1 MSVKCKICGKVF
13 SGYKWYFPKH
23 LKEHNITTKEYY
35 DRYLC
40 VSKPACSICGAE
52 TKFLSLDRGYAKLCH
67 KCSWSEGIKKART
80 TKASW
85 SDEKK
90 LSIRKKAEATT
101 LERHGVTNMFQL
113 KEVRDRAISP
123 EARKR
128 AAEKTRKTCNEKY
141 GVDNVFQLDSIREK
155 AKNTKIE
162 RYGSETFSNREK
174 AKKTKEERYGDAGY
188 TNREK
193 ATKTFQERYGTDNY
207 LQVINANH
215 KAIQYQNE
223 KIDEFE
229 KEHDCTLVAK
239 LVKQFGQGWYKAHI
253 VEPIVESS
261 QRTYIRNCDIPIIE
275 KYASDNHVSS
285 INELEVLDFV
295 KNILGDVVVETNTRK
310 VIPPYELDIY
320 IPEKKL
326 AIEYNGVYYH
336 CDDVLGKEYHITKTV
351 LCEKLG
357 IRLIH
362 IFENEWHAHK
372 DICKALI
379 KSALGLYD
387 KRIYARDCKVKPV
400 PSVDAKEF
408 LNSNH
413 LQGAINSS
421 YQLGLY
427 YNNELVQLITL
438 GKSRF
443 KDGEFELLRMCSKLG
458 WQIVGG
464 FSKLMCNQPYSE
476 IVSYIDRSK
485 FSGIGYFA
493 SGWKFISYTPISY
506 FYANAKTTISRYQAQ
521 KHKLSKILQVFD
533 PQLTEVENMK
543 NNHWFRV
550 YDCGN
555 IKVRYTK
562 KVENHLNE

>member
-1 MSVKCKICGKVF
+1 MSIKCRICGREFKGYAGSF
-13 SGYKWYFPKH
+13 SQH
-23 LKEHNITTKEYY
+23 LKEHSTTPKEYY
-35 DRYLC
+35 DKYLKNDTDGIC
-40 VSKPACSICGAE
+40 LVCGTDTRFISIN
-52 TKFLSLDRGYAKLCH
+52 KGYVKVCP
-67 KCSWSEGIKKART
+67 KCNKANGHKKAGM
-80 TKASW
+80 TKLAW

-90 LSIRKKAEATT
+90 RSVRKKTEATM
-101 LERHGVTNMFQL
+101 LERHGVVSMFQI
-113 KEVRDRAISP
+113 KEVHDKAISP
-123 EARKR
+123 EARKK
-128 AAEKTRKTCNEKY
+128 AVEATRKTWGEMY
-141 GVDNVFQLDSIREK
+141 GVENVFQLDSVREK

-162 RYGSETFSNREK
+162 RYGIETFSNREK
-174 AKKTKEERYGDAGY
+174 AKKTKKERYGDAGY

-261 QRTYIRNCDIPIIE
+261 QRTYVRNCDIPTIE
-275 KYASDNHVSS
+275 KYTSDNHVSS

-320 IPEKKL
+320 IPKKKL

-336 CDDVLGKEYHITKTV
+336 CDDVMDKDYHITKTT

-362 IFENEWHAHK
+362 IFENEWHEHK
-372 DICKALI
+372 DICKSLI
-379 KSALGLYD
+379 KSALGLYEM
-387 KRIYARDCKVKPV
+387 RVYARDCKIK
-400 PSVDAKEF
+400 SVSSKDAGEF
-408 LNSNH
+408 LNTNH

-421 YQLGLY
+421 YRLGLY
-427 YNNELVQLITL
+427 YNEELVQLITI

-443 KDGEFELLRMCSKLG
+443 KDGEFELLRMCSKLD
-458 WQIVGG
+458 WQIIGG
-464 FSKLMCNQPYSE
+464 FSKLMKHQPYNE
-476 IVSYIDRSK
+476 MISYVDRGK
-485 FSGIGYFA
+485 FSGTGYFS
-493 SGWKFISYTPISY
+493 SGWEFVSYTPISY
-506 FYANAKTTISRYQAQ
+506 FYANAKATISRYQAQ
-521 KHKLSKILQVFD
+521 KHKLQRILRVFD
-533 PQLTEVENMK
+533 PQLTEAENMK
-543 NNHWFRV
+543 NNHWFRI

-555 IKVRYTK
+555 LKVLYRRVTK
-562 KVENHLNE
+562 R

>member
-1 MSVKCKICGKVF
+1 MSIKCKICGKEFKGYAGSF
-13 SGYKWYFPKH
+13 SQH
-23 LKEHNITTKEYY
+23 LKEHSTTPKDYY
-35 DRYLC
+35 DRYLDFSSH
-40 VSKPACSICGAE
+40 VCSICGEE
-52 TKFLSLDRGYAKLCH
+52 TKFLSINKGYVKICPKCGRANGAK
-67 KCSWSEGIKKART
+67 KMSK
-80 TKASW
+80 TKLSW

-90 LSIRKKAEATT
+90 QSVRKKTEATM
-101 LERHGVTNMFQL
+101 LERHGVTSVFQI
-113 KEVRDRAISP
+113 KEVHDTAISP
-123 EARKR
+123 DARKK
-128 AAEKTRKTCNEKY
+128 AVEATRKTWMGMY
-141 GVDNVFQLDSIREK
+141 GVENVFQLDSVREK

-162 RYGSETFSNREK
+162 RYGNETFSNREK
-174 AKKTKEERYGDAGY
+174 AKKTKKERYGDANY

-193 ATKTFQERYGTDNY
+193 ATKTFQERYGADNY
-207 LQVINANH
+207 LQIINANH

-229 KEHDCTLVAK
+229 REHDCTLVAK

-295 KNILGDVVVETNTRK
+295 KSIIGDVVVETTTRK

-362 IFENEWHAHK
+362 IFENEWHEHK
-372 DICKALI
+372 NICKSLI
-379 KSALGLYD
+379 KSALGFYD
-387 KRIYARDCKVKPV
+387 KRVYARNCKVKSV
-400 PSVDAKEF
+400 SSVDAKEF

-427 YNNELVQLITL
+427 YNNELVQLITI

-458 WQIVGG
+458 WQIIGG

-476 IVSYIDRSK
+476 IVSYIDRGK
-485 FSGIGYFA
+485 FSGTGYFA
-493 SGWKFISYTPISY
+493 SGWEFVSYTPLSY

-533 PQLTEVENMK
+533 PQLTEAENMK
-543 NNHWFRV
+543 NNHWFRI

-555 IKVRYTK
+555 VKVRYTK
-562 KVENHLNE
+562 KAENC